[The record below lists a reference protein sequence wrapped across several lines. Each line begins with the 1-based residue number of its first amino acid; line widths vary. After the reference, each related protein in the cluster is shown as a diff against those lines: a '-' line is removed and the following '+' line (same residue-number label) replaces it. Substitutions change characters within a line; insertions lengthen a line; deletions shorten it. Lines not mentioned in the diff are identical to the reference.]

1 MTVENRHT
9 RAPNVERQ
17 ARDSQRTMATPTGIE
32 FQELTAVLKRAALAR
47 GLNNADAEDVAQ
59 EAISRLLT
67 ASERLASEAWLPF
80 ALTTTSNLIVDAY
93 RREQRD
99 RKHRHR
105 LVERDGSG
113 PELDYLDIERAA
125 AVRAALEGLPLGD
138 RQLLVDHSEG
148 RSTHELAAASQS
160 TPAAIAARLARTR
173 ARLRLDYLLA
183 LRRVE
188 LPTVTCRRVLLAVS
202 AADQRRQQALD
213 AADHVAECCTCTD
226 LIPPLAERRS
236 RLAGIAIAPLI
247 ALGTFGGRLQLAA
260 KSHAVQAATVSAAV
274 AAAGAVV
281 AIQTHDANA
290 PHPLTAASTA
300 RTIPV
305 RQPAPPALQAS
316 SPTVTRGI
324 VETASGSY
332 LLPEPTA
339 GALKAFIGQEILVS
353 DMAVQS
359 VPSHPGF
366 WIGTA
371 SQRLYV
377 HIADPAAVLTP
388 VRVGQRVSFCAQ
400 VQANL
405 AGFASA
411 DGVDPREGSTTLT
424 RQGVHLTVQAANLII
439 TVNGIAIRAS

>member
-9 RAPNVERQ
+9 RARNVERQ
-17 ARDSQRTMATPTGIE
+17 ARDSQRTMAPPTGIE
-32 FQELTAVLKRAALAR
+32 LQELTAVLKRAALAR

-67 ASERLASEAWLPF
+67 ASERLASDAWLPF
-80 ALTTTSNLIVDAY
+80 ALTTTSNLIADAY
-93 RREQRD
+93 RREQRE

-105 LVERDGSG
+105 LVERDDSG
-113 PELDYLDIERAA
+113 PELDYLDIEQAA
-125 AVRAALEGLPLGD
+125 AVRAALDGLPLED
-138 RQLLVDHSEG
+138 RQLLVDHSDG
-148 RSTHELAAASQS
+148 RSTHELAAASLS

-213 AADHVAECCTCTD
+213 AADHLAECHTCTA
-226 LIPPLAERRS
+226 LVPPLAERRS

-247 ALGTFGGRLQLAA
+247 VLGTFGGRLHLAA
-260 KSHAVQAATVSAAV
+260 KSQAVQAATVTTAV
-274 AAAGAVV
+274 AAAAAVV
-281 AIQTHDANA
+281 ATQTHHAHTS
-290 PHPLTAASTA
+290 HPPAAASTA
-300 RTIPV
+300 RTIPTG
-305 RQPAPPALQAS
+305 QTATLSPQAPG
-316 SPTVTRGI
+316 PTVTRGI

-332 LLPEPTA
+332 LLPQPTA
-339 GALKAFIGQEILVS
+339 GALEAFVGQEILVS

-371 SQRLYV
+371 NQRLYV
-377 HIADPAAVLTP
+377 HIADPAAVHTP
-388 VRVGQRVSFCAQ
+388 VRVGQRVSFRAQ
-400 VQANL
+400 VQANP
-405 AGFASA
+405 AGFADT
-411 DGVDPREGSTTLT
+411 DGVNQQEGSTILT
-424 RQGVHLTVQAANLII
+424 QQGVHLNVQAANLII
-439 TVNGIAIRAS
+439 TINGTAIRAS